1 MTPLEHMEGN
11 TAILVQTT
19 PIRIRRN
26 HHIMNMNT
34 QNNFV
39 LTHFFKGRVSNHFFP
54 RGHMRTWEWPL
65 GRFSPHPAPRGQ
77 LDLKSDWVPI
87 LSGSRGKSFL

>member
-19 PIRIRRN
+19 PIRIRTN
-26 HHIMNMNT
+26 HHIINMNT

-39 LTHFFKGRVSNHFFP
+39 LTHFFKGRVSNILFFSKGP
-54 RGHMRTWEWPL
+54 HENL
-65 GRFSPHPAPRGQ
+65 GMASWKIFSSPCTKGTIGP
-77 LDLKSDWVPI
+77 K
-87 LSGSRGKSFL
+87 K

>member
-19 PIRIRRN
+19 PIRIRTN
-26 HHIMNMNT
+26 HHIINMNT
-34 QNNFV
+34 QRNFV
-39 LTHFFKGRVSNHFFP
+39 LTHFFKGMVSNNFFP

-65 GRFSPHPAPRGQ
+65 GKNFSSPCTKGTIGP
-77 LDLKSDWVPI
+77 K
-87 LSGSRGKSFL
+87 K

>member
-19 PIRIRRN
+19 PIRIRTN
-26 HHIMNMNT
+26 HHIINMNT

-39 LTHFFKGRVSNHFFP
+39 LTHFFKGMVSNNFFSKGP
-54 RGHMRTWEWPL
+54 HENL
-65 GRFSPHPAPRGQ
+65 GMASW
-77 LDLKSDWVPI
+77 K
-87 LSGSRGKSFL
+87 KFLLTLHQGDNWT